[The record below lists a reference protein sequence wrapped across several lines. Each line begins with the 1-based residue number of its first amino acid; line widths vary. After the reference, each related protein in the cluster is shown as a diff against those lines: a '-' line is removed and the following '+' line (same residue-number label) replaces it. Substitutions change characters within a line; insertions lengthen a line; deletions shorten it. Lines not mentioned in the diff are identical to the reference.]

1 MTLEEHVFSILEQIK
16 SAESYPEVDKIIS
29 DSLNNISKN
38 DFIIQQYVQQLKSHL
53 DSISPLDYD
62 STQWSSLRYA
72 LICIRRISLSKK
84 DNISIS
90 V

>member
-38 DFIIQQYVQQLKSHL
+38 EFIIQQYVLQLKSHL
-53 DSISPLDYD
+53 DSISPLEYN

-72 LICIRRISLSKK
+72 LICIRRISLSKT
-84 DNISIS
+84 DNVSLS
-90 V
+90 A